1 MMKTIMVLREK
12 YDLHM
17 RIERY
22 KSDDEIPEKTKRL
35 SENRRQDTI
44 GVQNESKIYFIF
56 NDGGRELESRID
68 QWLKNSGL

>member
-1 MMKTIMVLREK
+1 MM
-12 YDLHM
+12 M
-17 RIERY
+17 RSQ
-22 KSDDEIPEKTKRL
+22 KKTKRL

-56 NDGGRELESRID
+56 NDGGRDLESRID